1 MPWRGG
7 GAHDQEAARRP
18 AADGSRKTGP
28 LSGQEGRWSGSC
40 ANCGPQPV
48 DRRSRPQRWQEA
60 VCELVEIQA
69 SCQEWLDR
77 LPESLA
83 GTSTGET
90 LEAICALD
98 LAELETVQPP
108 MGFGRD

>member
-1 MPWRGG
+1 MTRKRLGDRPLTAAEKQARYRARKAA
-7 GAHDQEAARRP
+7 GAVPARIAVR
-18 AADGSRKTGP
+18 R
-28 LSGQEGRWSGSC
+28 
-40 ANCGPQPV
+40 PV